1 MDRRP
6 NLRDQLILAGIDEL
20 KQYGYQDF
28 SVRRIAT
35 RCGVSCAAPYKHFED
50 KQGFFRA
57 IVGYI
62 EARWDERQRA
72 VLERC
77 ADAPTRRK
85 LLEVSLE
92 YIRFLAEN
100 SQFRAIIMLRHED
113 FHEKYGALM
122 GKLSR
127 RTFELVSLY
136 CAEVHMSDEVRVR
149 KTFVVRSIIYG
160 AALMFDNGELPYTPE
175 NVEMVSYC
183 IDREFDVT

>member
-1 MDRRP
+1 MGKHP

-20 KQYGYQDF
+20 KQYGFQAF

-35 RCGVSCAAPYKHFED
+35 QCGVSCAAPYKHFED

-57 IVGYI
+57 IIGYI
-62 EARWDERQRA
+62 EDRWSERQQA
-72 VLERC
+72 VLSRC
-77 ADAPTRRK
+77 EGGTTREK
-85 LLEVSLE
+85 LLAVSLE

-113 FHEKYGALM
+113 FHEKYGAFM
-122 GKLSR
+122 GKLSKT
-127 RTFELVSLY
+127 TFELVSAY

-160 AALMFDNGELPYTPE
+160 AALMFDNGELPYTQE

-183 IDREFDVT
+183 IDREFDVS